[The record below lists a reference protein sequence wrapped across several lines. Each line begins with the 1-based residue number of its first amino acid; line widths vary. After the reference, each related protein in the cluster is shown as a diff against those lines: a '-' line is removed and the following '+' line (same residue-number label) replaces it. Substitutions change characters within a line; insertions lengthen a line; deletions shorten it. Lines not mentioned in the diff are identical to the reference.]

1 MAETEREMQKKE
13 AETPDTGERTRSTR
27 IYSPQVDIIEH
38 KDDITVIADMP
49 GVDEKS
55 VDITLEKNILTIYG
69 KVDSDIPKTHRLSLS
84 EYGIGDYQRVFTLSD
99 EVDRDKIEATVNNG
113 VLRLVMPKAES
124 AKTRK
129 IPITAEGVGGLINL
143 NGVKHQ

>member
-1 MAETEREMQKKE
+1 
-13 AETPDTGERTRSTR
+13 
-27 IYSPQVDIIEH
+27 VDIIER
-38 KDDITVIADMP
+38 KDDIVVIADMA

-69 KVDSDIPKTHRLSLS
+69 RVDPYTPENHRLFLS

-99 EVDRDKIEATVNNG
+99 EIDRDKIQATVKNG
-113 VLRLVMPKAES
+113 VLRLVMPKAEL

-129 IPITAEGVGGLINL
+129 IPIRAEGIGGVLNL
-143 NGVKHQ
+143 S